1 MNEKIQDQ
9 LDADLKYFAASYLQI
24 RSKSGKIEPLEL
36 NRAQCYIHER
46 IEAQRQKTGRV
57 RALILKGRQQ
67 GCSTYVAARFYRRTA
82 SKAGVRTFI
91 LTHEEAATQNLFE
104 IVERFHNKC
113 PDRLKPKT
121 GAFNAKEL
129 CFDAIDS
136 GYKIGTAGTKA
147 VGRSSTIQLFHGSEV
162 AFWPF
167 ADTHASGVLQAVP
180 NADHTEIILES
191 TANGIGN
198 FFHQTWRDAEA
209 GKNDYIAIFVP
220 WYWQE
225 EYRRPA
231 PSCQMGAQA
240 RAPQPFERLPA
251 TSLRGTPQGGAL
263 FGAGLER
270 APAEAL
276 WSEEEREY
284 ATFYGLD
291 AKQMAWRRAKIAEL
305 KDAALFKQEYPGNAA
320 EAFQLSGHDS
330 FISPALVERA
340 RNAEVS
346 PAGPL
351 VIGFDPAWTGED
363 RHAMAFRRGRRLIK
377 VETKLRLDTMAAAG
391 WLKRVIDAEGP
402 ARVFI
407 DVGGVGAGVFDRL
420 REWGE
425 PYSGIVSPVNFG
437 SAPFEPPRLDDRG
450 APSGG
455 PANRR
460 AEMWMR
466 SKEWL
471 EDPCGVQIPDSDALH
486 ADACGPSYRYDSHT
500 RVVLERKEDMR
511 RRGVPS
517 PDEWDAVALTFAEP
531 VPPAAW
537 RRRIEYPPL
546 GIA

>member
-1 MNEKIQDQ
+1 VLEEARIRAQAQREREELARLKSDFVYC
-9 LDADLKYFAASYLQI
+9 ADKHLYI
-24 RSKSGKIEPLEL
+24 RSKSGEIKPLAF
-36 NRAQCYIHER
+36 NRAQRHIHDR
-46 IEAQRQKTGRV
+46 IEAQRQRTGKV

-67 GCSTYVAARFYRRTA
+67 GCSSYVAARFYHRTA
-82 SKAGVRTFI
+82 FTPGLRTYI
-91 LTHEEAATQNLFE
+91 LTHEEAATANLFD
-104 IVERFHNKC
+104 IVERYQNRC
-113 PDRLKPKT
+113 PESLRPHA
-121 GAFNAKEL
+121 GAANAKEL
-129 CFDAIDS
+129 HFDKIDS
-136 GYKIGTAGTKA
+136 GYKVGTAGTKA

-167 ADTHASGVLQAVP
+167 ADTHAAGVLQAVP
-180 NADHTEIILES
+180 NERDTEIILES

-220 WYWQE
+220 WHWQE
-225 EYRRPA
+225 EYRRASFETGAARPA
-231 PSCQMGAQA
+231 QDE
-240 RAPQPFERLPA
+240 AP
-251 TSLRGTPQGGAL
+251 
-263 FGAGLER
+263 
-270 APAEAL
+270 

-284 ATFYGLD
+284 AALYELD
-291 AKQMAWRRAKIAEL
+291 DDQLAWRRQKIADL
-305 KDAALFKQEYPGNAA
+305 KDEALFKQEYPANAA

-330 FISPALVERA
+330 FIPPALIERA
-340 RNAEVS
+340 RKGEAP

-351 VIGFDPAWTGED
+351 VIGFDPAWMGED

-377 VETKLRLDTMAAAG
+377 VETKTRLDTMAAAG

-425 PYSGIVSPVNFG
+425 PYGQIVCGVNFG
-437 SAPFEPPRLDDRG
+437 SAPLEPGPLDERG
-450 APSGG
+450 EPAGG
-455 PANRR
+455 PGNRR
-460 AEMWMR
+460 AEMWLR

-471 EDPCGVQIPDSDALH
+471 EDPAGVQIPDSDTLH

-500 RVVLERKEDMR
+500 RLLLERKEDMR

-531 VPPAAW
+531 VRSAAF
-537 RRRIEYPPL
+537 RRRIEYPNL
-546 GIA
+546 GLA